1 MLRPRSSS
9 NTRPASSSTSGAAG
23 GASSG
28 APPPGLGLGA
38 GAVPDVNPSSRG
50 AQVDRGLL
58 LEEKPK
64 TEVSQRLL
72 MSRGGVLGMPAKL
85 HARPWERGGQTTDSA
100 RPEGGDAPPTNPAL
114 GAASRPGT
122 LNADGG
128 VDIGGGRFSED
139 ATTSAAGALEDRR
152 QDKKTI
158 RKTPWQQDT
167 YASIA
172 MYFRRFNGPKIL
184 LLPGDPFLLR
194 SSSKSTQR
202 RPKWWT

>member
-1 MLRPRSSS
+1 M
-9 NTRPASSSTSGAAG
+9 
-23 GASSG
+23 
-28 APPPGLGLGA
+28 
-38 GAVPDVNPSSRG
+38 PDVSPSLRG
-50 AQVDRGLL
+50 AQTDRGSLL
-58 LEEKPK
+58 KEELK
-64 TEVSQRLL
+64 TKVSQRLL
-72 MSRGGVLGMPAKL
+72 MSRGGVLGTSAKI
-85 HARPWERGGQTTDSA
+85 HTRPWARGGQTTDLA
-100 RPEGGDAPPTNPAL
+100 RPEGGDAPPTDPAP

-128 VDIGGGRFSED
+128 VDEGGGRLSED
-139 ATTSAAGALEDRR
+139 ATASAEGDLEDRR
-152 QDKKTI
+152 QDKKTTHKKP
-158 RKTPWQQDT
+158 RRRDT